1 MFCWE
6 PVVTGKE
13 LLTVRKPTCVIC
25 ECLTLI
31 SRSYL
36 VRQIRVGEHWAVKL
50 TLITDKEK
58 SDYYNDPRK
67 IHFTGNFSLKSSVSP
82 NFLGRKEGDYKF
94 CYRMDS
100 IQAYKRIMA

>member
-1 MFCWE
+1 MCY
-6 PVVTGKE
+6 
-13 LLTVRKPTCVIC
+13 L
-25 ECLTLI
+25 CLTLI

-67 IHFTGNFSLKSSVSP
+67 THFIGNISLKSSVSP
-82 NFLGRKEGDYKF
+82 NFSGRKGDYKF

-100 IQAYKRIMA
+100 IQASKRKNG